1 MSSARIS
8 YTTRLDTSQEA
19 EIATL
24 ANVYSFVLRCGNN
37 NARGVTST
45 KGDDAKGRSKD
56 DSGAR
61 RSIPDR

>member
-1 MSSARIS
+1 MSSAHIF

-24 ANVYSFVLRCGNN
+24 ANLYSFVLRCGNKKVP
-37 NARGVTST
+37 GVTST
-45 KGDDAKGRSKD
+45 KGDDAKGSSD
-56 DSGAR
+56 DRAR